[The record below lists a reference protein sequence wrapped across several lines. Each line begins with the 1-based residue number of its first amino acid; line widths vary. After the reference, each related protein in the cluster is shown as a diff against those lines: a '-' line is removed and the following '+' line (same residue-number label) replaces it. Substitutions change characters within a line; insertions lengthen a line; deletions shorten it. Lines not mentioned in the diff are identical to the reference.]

1 MTKPEN
7 TEAVTTYLAADA
19 DYSEAVATFLAAA
32 DAYAAALASVDVARA
47 IAPTLSCA
55 KVTVI
60 AQMLEKA
67 GHHEAADWW
76 LFMHSTQG
84 NIDEFDDHADYWKEA
99 DPWL

>member
-1 MTKPEN
+1 MTEPEN
-7 TEAVTTYLAADA
+7 TEAVTAYLAADA
-19 DYSEAVATFLAAA
+19 GYSEAVATFLAAA

-67 GHHEAADWW
+67 GHHAAVDWW
-76 LFMHSTQG
+76 LLIHSMQG
-84 NIDEFDDHADYWKEA
+84 DLDEVDAHADYWTKEG
-99 DPWL
+99 PWL